1 MSESREHFHR
11 DFSMFDEMSTAELNE
26 ILRQDSQLTD
36 GEDSDTD
43 AILYIME
50 VIEKRR
56 QGLPTS
62 DFEDVDRAW
71 CSFNKNYRF
80 ASSEERPLFD
90 FDDEPQPHD
99 TSDKTQTRQPAL
111 RSTAHPHKR
120 VLRTASILAA
130 VIAVLL
136 ATSLTAYAFGFDLWG
151 AIANWTKETFGFKST
166 EYTQTSVLSSTKKI
180 PTPLETLANEM
191 DMHDVPIT
199 ILPSYLPDGYTEI
212 DFQYAET
219 AESMIFYCLLGKE
232 DSSIALLYS
241 AFFGGQAHSQFEK
254 DAVNPEQYEYNG
266 IMYYIMT
273 NEGIYFAT
281 WTVDNV
287 ECSIAG
293 VETYDETIK
302 IIQSIGS
309 AKRSDRGDWP

>member
-36 GEDSDTD
+36 GEGSDTD

-50 VIEKRR
+50 VIEKRS

-90 FDDEPQPHD
+90 FGDEPQPHD

-111 RSTAHPHKR
+111 RSNAHPHKR

-180 PTPLETLANEM
+180 PTPLEALANEM

-199 ILPSYLPDGYTEI
+199 ILPSYLPDGYVES
-212 DFQYAET
+212 DFQYSATE
-219 AESMIFYCLLGKE
+219 ESMGFYCLLEKKG
-232 DSSIALLYS
+232 SSIMLFYNAYFGEQAL
-241 AFFGGQAHSQFEK
+241 SQFEK
-254 DAVNPEQYEYNG
+254 DTAKPEQYEYNG
-266 IMYYIMT
+266 TVFYIMT
-273 NEGIYFAT
+273 NEGVYLVA
-281 WTVDNV
+281 WTAGNV

-293 VETYDETIK
+293 VETYDDTIK
-302 IIQSIGS
+302 IIQSIGE
-309 AKRSDRGDWP
+309 